1 MIDNFNNLTDA
12 TIMMVDDEPITM
24 EIVQVFLEEDGYSRF
39 HLEESSA
46 RAMQTLEEVMPDIL
60 LLDLIMPDVSGFE
73 LLEKIR
79 KTERFRHLPVIILTS
94 STDPENKLQA
104 LSLGATDFLSK
115 PVDQSELRLRVRNT
129 LAARAYTNQLAF
141 YDPLTSLPNRQM
153 FNEHLDWAL
162 KKAKRYTE
170 LVALLDISMDDF
182 GRINASLGIDGGD
195 EILCQVARRIEHLV
209 RDSDILSH
217 YLSTEDIGINLFRT
231 EGGAF
236 LLLLERLQQT
246 ADAAIVGQRL
256 LEQIS
261 KPLHVEDAEIYLTA
275 SIGIAMFPEEGNDTN
290 SLQRKA
296 NNAKEYVKKA
306 GGNSFQFSSTAI
318 NTVYSQRLDMEDK
331 LRKGLKKKEFI
342 LHYQP
347 KVDCKTGLIQGVEAL
362 LRWNRNGEG
371 LVPPNDFIPLAEE
384 TGLIIPIG
392 TWVLSEACRQLAEWQ
407 KFGSPN
413 ISMSV
418 NVSAKQFQGEKFYD
432 TVKTVIETS
441 AINPVFLKLEFTES
455 LLLDKIDE
463 KIQYLHLIKKLGIQL
478 SIDDFG
484 TGYSSLSYLRK
495 LPVDELKIDRSFI
508 KDVPKKSNNTAI
520 VSSVIFLAHKLGLKT
535 VAEGV
540 ETEEQLEYLTNEQ
553 CCQFQGFLFSRPL
566 PAETL
571 YSTFLA
577 PTGNQS

>member
-39 HLEESSA
+39 HLEESSS

-60 LLDLIMPDVSGFE
+60 LLDLMMPEISGFD
-73 LLEKIR
+73 LLAEIR
-79 KTERFRHLPVIILTS
+79 KTKKFKHLPVIILTS

-153 FNEHLDWAL
+153 FNEHLEWAL

-170 LVALLDISMDDF
+170 QVALLDISMDEF
-182 GRINASLGIDGGD
+182 GRINASLGINGGD
-195 EILCQVARRIEHLV
+195 EVLCQVARRIEQLV
-209 RDSDILSH
+209 RNSDILSH
-217 YLSTEDIGINLFRT
+217 YISTEDIGINLFRT

-236 LLLLERLQQT
+236 LLLLERLQKT
-246 ADAAIVGQRL
+246 DDAAIIGQRL
-256 LEQIS
+256 LEQIGM
-261 KPLHVEDAEIYLTA
+261 PLHVGDAEIYLTA
-275 SIGIAMFPEEGNDTN
+275 SIGIATFPEEGNDAN

-318 NTVYSQRLDMEDK
+318 NTVYSQRLDMENK
-331 LRKGLKKKEFI
+331 LRKALEKKEFI

-347 KVDCKTGLIQGVEAL
+347 KVDCKTGSIQGVEAL
-362 LRWNRNGEG
+362 LRWNRDGAG

-392 TWVLSEACRQLAEWQ
+392 AWVLSEACRQLSEWH
-407 KFGSPN
+407 KSGSPN
-413 ISMSV
+413 ISISV
-418 NVSAKQFQGEKFYD
+418 NVSAKQFRGEKFYD
-432 TVKTVIETS
+432 TVKTVITTS
-441 AINPVFLKLEFTES
+441 GINPRFLKLEFTES
-455 LLLDKIDE
+455 LLLDNIDE
-463 KIQYLHLIKKLGIQL
+463 KIKYLHLMKELGIQL

-508 KDVPKKSNNTAI
+508 QNVPEKTKNSAI
-520 VSSVIFLAHKLGLKT
+520 VSSVIFLAHKLGLQT

-540 ETEEQLEYLTNEQ
+540 ETEEQLEYLKTEQ

-571 YSTFLA
+571 YNTFLS
-577 PTGNQS
+577 PTENRD